1 MIDAIFIRERERVE
15 SLCYLSQV
23 YLCRY
28 NVLGTTRSAMAVCDP
43 VVIRYY
49 SCPPIALVLPIPLA
63 FGVCRCHITVY
74 DCVQLNIGC
83 NDLLTVFSCRPDEPV
98 YVCGRSCRTVAVFSL
113 CGEGGETT
121 L

>member
-1 MIDAIFIRERERVE
+1 MQVQHIGYYVE
-15 SLCYLSQV
+15 CGG
-23 YLCRY
+23 C
-28 NVLGTTRSAMAVCDP
+28 VCDP

-98 YVCGRSCRTVAVFSL
+98 SGALSCS
-113 CGEGGETT
+113 TT
-121 L
+121 LVLGGGGSDCLPKSLLAISA

>member
-1 MIDAIFIRERERVE
+1 MLLEPGLLMQVQRIGYYAERDGR
-15 SLCYLSQV
+15 
-23 YLCRY
+23 
-28 NVLGTTRSAMAVCDP
+28 TVCDP

-98 YVCGRSCRTVAVFSL
+98 SGALSCSTSLVLGGGGSDCLPRSLLAISA
-113 CGEGGETT
+113 
-121 L
+121 

>member
-1 MIDAIFIRERERVE
+1 MQVQHIGYYVE
-15 SLCYLSQV
+15 CGG
-23 YLCRY
+23 C
-28 NVLGTTRSAMAVCDP
+28 VCDP

-83 NDLLTVFSCRPDEPV
+83 NDLLTVFSCRPDEPF
-98 YVCGRSCRTVAVFSL
+98 RSASL
-113 CGEGGETT
+113 VLGGTGVG
-121 L
+121 

>member
-1 MIDAIFIRERERVE
+1 M
-15 SLCYLSQV
+15 
-23 YLCRY
+23 
-28 NVLGTTRSAMAVCDP
+28 CDP
-43 VVIRYY
+43 VVVRYY

-98 YVCGRSCRTVAVFSL
+98 SGALSCSTVIRQNSPSL
-113 CGEGGETT
+113 VNNQRGEHSATKAMDQEVSADWLRLRLDQTK
-121 L
+121 LA